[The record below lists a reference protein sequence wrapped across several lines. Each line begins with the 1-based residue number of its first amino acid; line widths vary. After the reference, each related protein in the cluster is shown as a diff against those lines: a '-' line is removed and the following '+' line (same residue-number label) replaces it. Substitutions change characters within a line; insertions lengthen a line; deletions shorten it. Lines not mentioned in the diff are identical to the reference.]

1 MPDFASSV
9 SARSLKPEQM
19 CRWLTRSPA
28 IVDSKTK
35 MRIRTLAAAML
46 AALTACA
53 IPSFAQWPNYPTP
66 GPRTKD
72 GKIDFAA
79 PPPRTAYGKPDF
91 SGLWEPAR
99 GKGGRG
105 GESMNGTL
113 PLPFA
118 IPSKPDDPPVA
129 QFFNIGAGLKD
140 KLPPMTPWAAKL
152 RAERKGNNNKDNPD
166 AACLPLGLT
175 QLLMHPQPRKIIQ
188 TPRDIVILYEAN
200 GNVRQ
205 IHTDGRQLPSDDA
218 QPWWYGYSVGHW
230 EGDTLVVETT
240 GFRDDVWL
248 DVEGSPLT
256 SSGRMIERWRRP
268 LFGLMQIDVTIEDPK
283 AYTKPFTVRVNHQLM
298 PDTELMEFVC
308 QERDA
313 VHYVGKSAK
322 K

>member
-1 MPDFASSV
+1 MS
-9 SARSLKPEQM
+9 
-19 CRWLTRSPA
+19 
-28 IVDSKTK
+28 ISK
-35 MRIRTLAAAML
+35 IAAAVL
-46 AALTACA
+46 AALAA
-53 IPSFAQWPNYPTP
+53 GALPISAQWPTYPTP
-66 GPRTKD
+66 GPRMND
-72 GKIDFAA
+72 GKIDLAG
-79 PPPRTAYGKPDF
+79 PPPRTADGKPDF

-113 PLPFA
+113 PLPFE
-118 IPSKPDDPPVA
+118 IPTSPDDPPVA
-129 QFFNIGAGLKD
+129 QFFNIGVGFKE
-140 KLPPMTPWAAKL
+140 KLPPLTPWGAQV

-175 QLLMHPQPRKIIQ
+175 QLHMHPQPRKVIQ

-200 GNVRQ
+200 GNTRQ
-205 IHTDGRQLPSDDA
+205 ILTDGRRLPNANDVT
-218 QPWWYGYSVGHW
+218 PWWYGYSVGHW

-256 SSGRMIERWRRP
+256 NSGRMIERWRRVKY
-268 LFGLMQIDVTIEDPK
+268 GLMQIDITIEDPK

-308 QERDA
+308 EERDA
-313 VHYVGKSAK
+313 THYVGKGTK

>member
-1 MPDFASSV
+1 MKIFK
-9 SARSLKPEQM
+9 L
-19 CRWLTRSPA
+19 PA
-28 IVDSKTK
+28 ALLAL
-35 MRIRTLAAAML
+35 LAAG
-46 AALTACA
+46 ALTM
-53 IPSFAQWPNYPTP
+53 FAQWPNYPTP
-66 GPRTKD
+66 GPRMKD
-72 GKIDFAA
+72 GKIDLAG
-79 PPPRTAYGKPDF
+79 PPPRTPDGKPDF

-99 GKGGRG
+99 GAGGRGRG

-113 PLPFA
+113 PLPFP
-118 IPSKPDDPPVA
+118 IPTSPDDPPVA
-129 QFFNIGAGLKD
+129 QFFNIGAGLKEG
-140 KLPPMTPWAAKL
+140 LPMTPWAAQL
-152 RAERKGNNNKDNPD
+152 RAQRKGNNNKDNPD

-205 IHTDGRQLPSDDA
+205 IHTDGRLLPKDPT
-218 QPWWYGYSVGHW
+218 PWWYGYSIGHW
-230 EGDTLVVETT
+230 DGDTLVVETS

-256 SSGRMIERWRRP
+256 SSGKMIERWRRVK
-268 LFGLMQIDVTIEDPK
+268 FGLMQIDVTIDDPK

-308 QERDA
+308 EERDA
-313 VHYVGKSAK
+313 VHYVGTEAK